1 MDWLDTKYIGL
12 ISSRLDKFKKKSGNS
27 YNFRCPI
34 CGDSKKSKIKARG
47 WIFHRDGS
55 TRFYCHNCTASMSL
69 GGLVKYL
76 DPQLYSEMKLERLK
90 DGAPGFIAPAKLMSI
105 PRPVFEKSEVLRGLT
120 RVSQLHHDDPR
131 KKYIV
136 SRRIPS
142 KFHYK
147 LYVVDEFFA
156 YVNRLIPGKFDK
168 SALAHDDS
176 RLLIPFINKSGKV
189 HALQGRSFDSDSR
202 TKYITIMLDESVPRV
217 YGLDTYDEKKTAY
230 VTEGPIDSM
239 FLENG
244 LATAGGD
251 LASAMRSF
259 DKNSLVIV
267 YDNERRSRETV
278 SKMEKAIRDGYK
290 VCFWPENIVY
300 KDINDMVKSGM
311 RPEYVEMII
320 DQNSYSGL
328 RAEMELKTWKRVA
341 NSEIKKYSMRA

>member
-12 ISSRLDKFKKKSGNS
+12 ISGRLDKFKKKSGSS

-34 CGDSKKSKIKARG
+34 CGDSKKSKTKARG
-47 WIFHRDGS
+47 WIFDKSGS
-55 TRFYCHNCTASMSL
+55 ALFYCHNCSASMSL
-69 GGLVKYL
+69 GKLVKHL
-76 DPQLYSEMKLERLK
+76 DPQLYSEMKLERLR
-90 DGAPGFIAPAKLMSI
+90 DGAPGFIAPIKAVQP
-105 PRPVFEKSEVLRGLT
+105 PRPTFEKSEALRGLT

-131 KKYIV
+131 KKYVV

-147 LYVVDEFFA
+147 LYVVEQFFA
-156 YVNRLIPGKFDK
+156 YVNRLVPGKFDER
-168 SALAHDDS
+168 ALMHDDA
-176 RLLIPFINKSGKV
+176 RLLIPFIDKSGRV
-189 HALQGRSFDSDSR
+189 HALQGRSFDPDSR
-202 TKYITIMLDESVPRV
+202 TKYITIVLDESVPKV
-217 YGLDTYDEKKTAY
+217 YGLDTYDEKKVAY

-251 LASAMRSF
+251 LAAAMRDF
-259 DKNSLVIV
+259 DKDRLVIV

-278 SKMEKAIRDGYK
+278 AKMEKAVRAGYK
-290 VCFWPENIVY
+290 VCFWPENVLY

-311 RPEYVEMII
+311 RPEYVEMVV

-328 RAEMELKTWKRVA
+328 RAEMELKVWKRVA
-341 NSEIKKYSMRA
+341 DSRTRKYSTP